1 MNAAYAFASAPSAN
15 VAGIVFVISWT
26 ALLAVGLAAYVR
38 TGWLQ

>member
-1 MNAAYAFASAPSAN
+1 MIGALSLATAPSAN
-15 VAGIVFVISWT
+15 AAGIVFVVSWT